1 MTVRPT
7 EQSAKTRQA
16 APGSVPGRW
25 TRFVRYQRAVWRLA
39 LRRLGEHNVT
49 AMSASLSYRTIF
61 ALIPV
66 LILALLVA
74 KSLGTLED
82 AKHSLRS
89 FLEASGF
96 AQIVVA
102 QDAGEATTRA
112 DAPPAAPGRKVINV
126 AEEIEKVVAQVEGKL
141 TFARI
146 GPIGGLLLIWTAV
159 GLLGNIEQSLNRIFG
174 ASRGRAL
181 VRRLLLYWSVLTLSP
196 IVLAAASYLGEKTV
210 ETFGQASGLAWLL
223 VACGRLAPPIIF
235 VLVLAAVYKL
245 LPNTQ
250 VRFVSAIA
258 GATVAAVLWLV
269 AKWGF
274 ALYVERLVL
283 KGNLYG
289 MLGAVPLFML
299 WLYYSWL
306 TFLIGAELAHTAVHV
321 TELDSAQRAARTALG
336 PSDLLAAAVAVAQP
350 FAAGRGPVPFDEI
363 VARLK
368 LPGASVQWLLDRL
381 VSRGLVCTVEDSNTT
396 RYLPARPVGQISV
409 CEVLELAD
417 PRPGATPSESYDPEI
432 ANVVAQ
438 VQSRTRSS
446 LGALM
451 LDDVLC
457 GRAGPS
463 QVT

>member
-1 MTVRPT
+1 MTVRAA
-7 EQSAKTRQA
+7 EQ
-16 APGSVPGRW
+16 APAPRPSSPDPARGRW
-25 TRFVRYQRAVWRLA
+25 LRFVRYQRTLWRLSF
-39 LRRLGEHNVT
+39 RRLREHNVT

-74 KSLGTLED
+74 KSLGALED
-82 AKHSLRS
+82 AKRSLRT

-102 QDAGEATTRA
+102 QDGGEAATRA
-112 DAPPAAPGRKVINV
+112 DASPAAPGRKVINV
-126 AEEIEKVVAQVEGKL
+126 ADEIEKVVTHVEGKL

-146 GPIGGLLLIWTAV
+146 GPIGGLLLIWTAI
-159 GLLGNIEQSLNRIFG
+159 GLLSNIEQSLNRIFG
-174 ASRGRAL
+174 ATRGRAL

-210 ETFGQASGLAWLL
+210 ATFGHASGLAWLL
-223 VACGRLAPPIIF
+223 VACGRVAPPVIF
-235 VLVLAAVYKL
+235 ALVLAAIYKL

-250 VRFVSAIA
+250 VRYVSAIA
-258 GATVAAVLWLV
+258 GAAVAAGLWLV

-274 ALYVERLVL
+274 AVYIERLVL

-289 MLGAVPLFML
+289 MLGAVPLFMM

-321 TELDSAQRAARTALG
+321 TELDLAQRAPRTVLG
-336 PSDLLAAAVAVAQP
+336 PSDMLAAAVAVAQP

-368 LPGASVQWLLDRL
+368 LPSASVQWLLDRL
-381 VSRGLVCTVEDSNTT
+381 TGCGLVCTVEDEKTT
-396 RYLPARPVGQISV
+396 RYLPARPTGQIPV
-409 CEVLELAD
+409 REVLELAD
-417 PRPGATPSESYDPEI
+417 PRPGAAPNESYHPEI
-432 ANVVAQ
+432 GSVVAQ
-438 VQSRTRSS
+438 VQRRTRSS
-446 LGALM
+446 VDALM
-451 LDDVLC
+451 LDDVLR
-457 GRAGPS
+457 GRADTP